1 MASFL
6 DNGLIEGVCFLKK
19 KWSCFGGGYQKIQIS
34 FFLKVYKWKS
44 SHERDFTQPWV
55 TVFCCCYCCLKQWQT
70 PPLGWRISRSGSTD
84 ELVYVNDFNDEEV
97 CIFSRQFS

>member
-6 DNGLIEGVCFLKK
+6 DRRSMFLKK
-19 KWSCFGGGYQKIQIS
+19 KVELFWWRVLEDTDFI
-34 FFLKVYKWKS
+34 FLKVYKWKS

-55 TVFCCCYCCLKQWQT
+55 TVFCCCYCCFKQWQT